1 VFGYGSLIWQPLRR
15 ITRSINQD
23 GFVADLRGYRRAW
36 GVAMD
41 NRVDIPGY
49 KYYVDPV
56 SGDRPPVDLAFLDI
70 TPSVDDT
77 VNGVCVPVTSDQLTT
92 LDRREQQYD
101 RIDVGARF
109 PMVAGPVWVYIGSAQ
124 GRERRR
130 AGDLNGTTVVA
141 REYRDSVLH
150 GFDKLGERE
159 RLAFETSTSPC
170 GCPVVDLSRRDVPD
184 KPDWDASTA
193 S

>member
-1 VFGYGSLIWQPLRR
+1 
-15 ITRSINQD
+15 
-23 GFVADLRGYRRAW
+23 
-36 GVAMD
+36 MD

-70 TPSVDDT
+70 TPAVDDT